1 MPRETTSKHQRSEL
15 LAFARRVLVATL
27 VVVSVLLVLL
37 LIWYAADLL
46 MLVFAG
52 ILISILLRTFS
63 ESLHKRTGLGYG
75 ISLALAALGLVVLIV
90 AVSWLVMDRIID
102 QMQELRTL
110 LPQALQNFK
119 GYLGRYEWGR
129 NAIDGLPNL
138 SEWVS
143 QRGGTVVSQLTGLAS
158 STFGAVINI
167 LVVFIIG
174 IYLASQPGLYARGL
188 HHLVPFGYRERLGE
202 ILSVADDALRRWL
215 LGRFGLMI
223 MNGALTAIGLWI
235 LRIPL
240 AFTLGVLA
248 GVLNFVP
255 NFGPWIAA
263 IPAVLIAF
271 MQGPRQGVSVAVLY
285 LVLQS
290 IDGYLLTPLVDRRSV
305 ELPPVL
311 TITAQVLLGIAFGFV
326 GILLASPLTGVAMI
340 MVKMLY
346 IEDLLGDRV
355 LLKDEEEVEE
365 DPEKVA
371 GRGPD

>member
-1 MPRETTSKHQRSEL
+1 MPPETVSRFQRSEL
-15 LAFARRVLVATL
+15 LAFGRRVLVATL
-27 VVVSVLLVLL
+27 VIVSVLLVLL

-52 ILISILLRTFS
+52 VLISILLRTFT
-63 ESLHKRTGLGYG
+63 EFLVKKTRLNHG
-75 ISLALAALGLVVLIV
+75 ISLALVALGLVILVVGI
-90 AVSWLVMDRIID
+90 SWLVMDRIID
-102 QMQELRTL
+102 QLKELQTL
-110 LPQALQNFK
+110 LPQAVQNFK

-129 NAIDGLPNL
+129 NAIDSLPNL
-138 SEWVS
+138 NEWIS

-158 STFGAVINI
+158 STFGAIVNV

-174 IYLASQPGLYARGL
+174 LYLASQPDLYARGL
-188 HHLVPFGYRERLGE
+188 HRLVPFEYRERLGE
-202 ILSVADDALRRWL
+202 ILSVIDDALRRWL

-223 MNGALTAIGLWI
+223 VNGVMTAAGLWI
-235 LRIPL
+235 LRVPS

-271 MQGPRQGVSVAVLY
+271 MQSPRQGISVAVLY

-340 MVKMLY
+340 LVKMLY
-346 IEDLLGDRV
+346 VEDLLGDRV
-355 LLKDEEEVEE
+355 LLGVEKEVEQDPEEVT
-365 DPEKVA
+365 
-371 GRGPD
+371 GRSPG